1 MSLTNR
7 PIALTIGVFDGL
19 HRGHQAIVA
28 AVVKAARERGGAAW
42 VATFDPHP
50 DAVVRGTEERPWI
63 TPPEERAALLHG
75 LGVDRVEVIRFDR
88 SVSAL
93 LPEEFLDRILGPN
106 APLSTLV
113 VGPDFKM
120 GRGRVGDR
128 AYLEA
133 LGRKRGFEVVEV
145 PLLPSGTSPRASD
158 PPAGSAPSPAASLA
172 PSVAPSLMKISSTQL
187 RRAIEEGRME
197 DAEALMGR
205 PYALEGTVGSGAGR
219 GTDLGFPTANLEI
232 HPKKLLPPAG
242 IYLSENE
249 MPGGWAR
256 GLTYVG
262 SAPTFGPGP
271 TRVEVFLVDYQG
283 SLRGLSV
290 KTLLRSK
297 LRADKAFGSS
307 EELVRAMREDVARAR
322 EFWARSAP
330 EAAPGAG
337 GSHHRP

>member
-1 MSLTNR
+1 MNPANR

-28 AVVKAARERGGAAW
+28 SVVKAARDCDGAAW

-50 DAVVRGTEERPWI
+50 DAVVRGTEDRPWI

-88 SVSAL
+88 SVSTL
-93 LPEEFLDRILGPN
+93 LPEEFLDRILGPK
-106 APLSTLV
+106 APLATLV

-133 LGRKRGFEVVEV
+133 LGRRRGFAVVEV
-145 PLLPSGTSPRASD
+145 PLLPAAAATIGA
-158 PPAGSAPSPAASLA
+158 PAGPAEGGH
-172 PSVAPSLMKISSTQL
+172 KISSTQL

-232 HPKKLLPPAG
+232 PPKKLLPPAG

-249 MPGGWAR
+249 MDGSKAR

-271 TRVEVFLVDYQG
+271 TRVEVFLVDYEG
-283 SLRGLSV
+283 SLRGQTL

-297 LRADKAFGSS
+297 LRADKTF
-307 EELVRAMREDVARAR
+307 ETPDELVRAMREDVARAR
-322 EFWARSAP
+322 EIWARGAQAGKPGTPAP
-330 EAAPGAG
+330 EPR
-337 GSHHRP
+337 S